1 MRAKWQTFDL
11 SPLDRIRYTISMND
25 KKQGI
30 IYIIMAGFFFALMTF
45 FVRMSGD
52 LPTMQ
57 KAFFRNAVA
66 AVAAVILLAKSDE
79 GFKIKK
85 DSWKGLFLR
94 SFFGTTGLICN
105 FYAVDHLA
113 IADANIL
120 NKLSPFF
127 AIIMSYFVLKEKANK
142 TEWLCVVTAFIGAV
156 FVVKPSMNVQFFNAM
171 IGVIGG
177 FGAGVAYTFV
187 RKLGKQG
194 ERGPVIVMCFSVFSC
209 IVTAPFLFVGAKP
222 MSVYQIVML
231 LFAGAAATGGQLS
244 ITKAYTKAPA
254 KEISVFDY
262 SQVIFAALLGFV
274 FLQQIPDYLS
284 VIGYVIIIGSAQ
296 NEILDSLKPA
306 YVQGITL
313 LGGDPFEEENQEAL
327 VPFMRRVKERYP
339 NKDVWAYTGYLY
351 EELLENGRKHTEY
364 TDELLSMIDVLV
376 DGPFIEEQKDITL
389 KFKGSANQRVI
400 DMEKTRAT
408 GEVSILQFTKI

>member
-1 MRAKWQTFDL
+1 
-11 SPLDRIRYTISMND
+11 
-25 KKQGI
+25 
-30 IYIIMAGFFFALMTF
+30 MAGFFFALMTF

-156 FVVKPSMNVQFFNAM
+156 FVVKPSMNMQFLNAM

-209 IVTAPFLFVGAKP
+209 IVTAPFLLVGAKP
-222 MSVYQIVML
+222 MTAYQIVML
-231 LFAGAAATGGQLS
+231 LLAGAAATGGQLS

-284 VIGYVIIIGSAQ
+284 VIGYVIIIGSAIFKW
-296 NEILDSLKPA
+296 NYNLRH
-306 YVQGITL
+306 
-313 LGGDPFEEENQEAL
+313 EEN
-327 VPFMRRVKERYP
+327 
-339 NKDVWAYTGYLY
+339 
-351 EELLENGRKHTEY
+351 
-364 TDELLSMIDVLV
+364 I
-376 DGPFIEEQKDITL
+376 
-389 KFKGSANQRVI
+389 
-400 DMEKTRAT
+400 
-408 GEVSILQFTKI
+408 

>member
-1 MRAKWQTFDL
+1 
-11 SPLDRIRYTISMND
+11 
-25 KKQGI
+25 
-30 IYIIMAGFFFALMTF
+30 MAGFFFALMTF

-94 SFFGTTGLICN
+94 SLFGTTGLICN

-127 AIIMSYFVLKEKANK
+127 AIIMSYFVLKEKANR

-156 FVVKPSMNVQFFNAM
+156 FVVKPSMNVQFLNAM

-194 ERGPVIVMCFSVFSC
+194 ERGPVIVMCFLQELPLQADSFQSQRHTPRHLQRRYRC
-209 IVTAPFLFVGAKP
+209 STIRR
-222 MSVYQIVML
+222 
-231 LFAGAAATGGQLS
+231 LS
-244 ITKAYTKAPA
+244 LPPCWGL
-254 KEISVFDY
+254 SFY
-262 SQVIFAALLGFV
+262 S
-274 FLQQIPDYLS
+274 
-284 VIGYVIIIGSAQ
+284 
-296 NEILDSLKPA
+296 
-306 YVQGITL
+306 
-313 LGGDPFEEENQEAL
+313 
-327 VPFMRRVKERYP
+327 RYR
-339 NKDVWAYTGYLY
+339 T
-351 EELLENGRKHTEY
+351 
-364 TDELLSMIDVLV
+364 I
-376 DGPFIEEQKDITL
+376 
-389 KFKGSANQRVI
+389 
-400 DMEKTRAT
+400 
-408 GEVSILQFTKI
+408 